1 MDIRQRKCIL
11 MFVCFL
17 ITVLIAF
24 ILIDAFPLTNF
35 KNNVFS
41 NKFSLYSNET
51 VTNSGPWTAH
61 PFFMSSSELC
71 SKT

>member
-1 MDIRQRKCIL
+1 MNIRQRKCIL

-24 ILIDAFPLTNF
+24 ILINAFPL